1 MTNSDDGYGYTMT
14 VDRESLIMSDTLR
27 DSLPPE
33 ILGESSASEVIGTV
47 QFDDGTEVGGTVL
60 RLERSSPEWTV
71 TLRSPKWAVAAL
83 IEPRDV
89 LGVVITTNDEDA
101 TERLWTIAEGMET
114 RVIIDL
120 EDADY
125 AYVTVIAARPP
136 DNRKQAT

>member
-1 MTNSDDGYGYTMT
+1 MTISDDGYGYTVT

-27 DSLPPE
+27 DALPPE
-33 ILGESSASEVIGTV
+33 VLGESPSAEVSGTV

-71 TLRSPKWAVAAL
+71 TLRSPKWSVGAL

-89 LGVVITTNDEDA
+89 LGVAITANDEA
-101 TERLWTIAEGMET
+101 STERLWTLAEGMVS
-114 RVIIDL
+114 RVIVDL
-120 EDADY
+120 EDSDY

-136 DNRKQAT
+136 DNRE

>member
-1 MTNSDDGYGYTMT
+1 MTISDDGYGYTVT

-33 ILGESSASEVIGTV
+33 ILGGSPSSEVTGIV

-89 LGVVITTNDEDA
+89 LGVAITANDEAA
-101 TERLWTIAEGMET
+101 TERLWSTAEDMET
-114 RVIIDL
+114 RVIVDL
-120 EDADY
+120 EDSDY

-136 DNRKQAT
+136 DNRE